1 MTKAYAHP
9 PTRPAGRD
17 ETLPATRRICTGC
30 HGQRMAVTDD
40 GRPVVCP
47 ICNGDGVELLEL
59 TGDES

>member
-1 MTKAYAHP
+1 MTRYTCEGAP
-9 PTRPAGRD
+9 PADREHLSAS
-17 ETLPATRRICTGC
+17 RRICTGC

-47 ICNGDGVELLEL
+47 VCKGDGVEQLEL